1 MTTARLRALVMG
13 CLLLPALALAQPGS
27 ELVQRLE
34 GLQGV
39 ERLPVLVELTTALR
53 QEAPAQ
59 AITYGKEALDLLATH
74 PDPLAK
80 VSVLNEMGWAYM
92 VQGNNAEAVAHAE
105 QGRALA
111 EQVQDVP
118 GLARAYN
125 NLGVMARSRGEP
137 VAAIALF
144 ERALALQR
152 RHGMRREEAGSLNN
166 LGVAHGFD
174 LADYGTALDYHLQA
188 LEVRRG
194 LGDRQDLALSYNNI
208 GVIYA
213 RLGEFDRAVEHYQQA
228 LQIRRELGVK
238 SRTAGTLHNLGD
250 LYIDRR
256 EWDAALRFHEEALAL
271 REQAGD
277 RQGRLLSLI
286 ALGRIRGELGQPEQ
300 AAQLLAD
307 ALALAEQ
314 LGARREQ
321 MLALLA
327 KAELARRRG
336 RLAEAESDARAAL
349 AAAEAVKAP
358 ESQRQVWLELSLI
371 HEAAGNPVAALQAFR
386 EHKAVSDRIF
396 DQDRSRRL
404 ELLESRYQAERRE
417 HEIESLRAERA
428 EQALQSGQRR
438 FQRDALAALL
448 LGAALLAIVLHRRRR
463 DLERANQRLAEL
475 SYSDALT
482 GLKNR
487 RYLRQLMEGDAAVS
501 QRRQASPVQGGAQA
515 GTDIVFL
522 LLDLDHFKQINDR
535 HGHAAGDRALE
546 QFAGVLR
553 ATCRS
558 ADTLVRWGGE
568 EFLVVNRFVHR
579 DDAAMLAERLRRA
592 IEEHA
597 FDIGGGQ
604 LLRLTCSIGFAAYPL
619 CQARPGNGAWE
630 PVLALADDALYVAKR
645 GGRNAWVGLLDVPSE
660 VMPADGA
667 PRLELPALA
676 DIAGVHIVSSLDRCR
691 LAEALCAT
699 AVEPAPARTDS
710 GPAAPG
716 MLGMP
721 ALGQ

>member
-1 MTTARLRALVMG
+1 VSAARLRAIAVWW
-13 CLLLPALALAQPGS
+13 LLLPALALAQPGR
-27 ELVQRLE
+27 ELVQRLD
-34 GLQGV
+34 GLQGA
-39 ERLPVLVELTTALR
+39 ERLRVLVELTTALR
-53 QEAPAQ
+53 QEAPAE
-59 AITYGKEALDLLATH
+59 AIAYGKEALDLLEAH
-74 PDPLAK
+74 PDALAK
-80 VSVLNEMGWAYM
+80 VSVLNELGWAYM

-111 EQVQDVP
+111 EQVQDGP

-144 ERALALQR
+144 ERALSLQR

-194 LGDRQDLALSYNNI
+194 LGDQQDLALSYNNI

-228 LQIRRELGVK
+228 LQIRRALGVK

-256 EWDAALRFHEEALAL
+256 EWEAALPYHEEALAL
-271 REQAGD
+271 REETGD

-286 ALGRIRGELGQPEQ
+286 ALGRVHGELGQPEQ
-300 AAQLLAD
+300 AAALLGD
-307 ALALAEQ
+307 ALALAAQ
-314 LGARREQ
+314 LGARRELG
-321 MLALLA
+321 LALLA
-327 KAELARRRG
+327 KAELERRRG
-336 RLAEAESDARAAL
+336 RLADAEADARAAL
-349 AAAEAVKAP
+349 AAAEAIKAP

-371 HEAAGNPVAALQAFR
+371 HEAAGNPAAALQAFR

-417 HEIESLRAERA
+417 HEIEALRAERA

-448 LGAALLAIVLHRRRR
+448 LGAALLAIVLHRRRK
-463 DLERANQRLAEL
+463 DLERANRKLAEL

-501 QRRQASPVQGGAQA
+501 QRRQARADDAAKPS

-568 EFLVVNRFVHR
+568 EFLVVNRFVDR
-579 DDAAMLAERLRRA
+579 DDAMRLAERLRRA

-597 FDIGGGQ
+597 FDIGGGK

-619 CQARPGNGAWE
+619 CPQRPESTDWE
-630 PVLALADDALYVAKR
+630 PVLALADDALYAAKR
-645 GGRNAWVGLLDVPSE
+645 GGRNAWVGVLEVP
-660 VMPADGA
+660 VAVLPAAGA
-667 PRLELPALA
+667 PRLELTTLA
-676 DIAGVHIVSSLDRCR
+676 GGAEARIASSLDASR
-691 LAEALCAT
+691 LREALLAAGGET
-699 AVEPAPARTDS
+699 AGERTAPPARL
-710 GPAAPG
+710 GPPV
-716 MLGMP
+716 LGS
-721 ALGQ
+721 